1 MTKLNQ
7 FSIIG
12 ISFRTTNENG
22 QAAIDIPQLWAKLLS
37 EETITKIP
45 NQIDDA
51 VYSIYTDYELDYTKP
66 YTTILG
72 CKVSILENI
81 PEGMV
86 GKVIEASEYEVY
98 TAKENLA
105 KGVFYREWEKIWH
118 SNIARK
124 YAADFEI
131 YGPKSSNPQDPEV
144 PVFISV

>member
-12 ISFRTTNENG
+12 IAVRTTNENA
-22 QAAIDIPQLWAKLLS
+22 QAAIDIPQLWAKFLS
-37 EETITKIP
+37 EETMTKIP
-45 NQIDDA
+45 NPIDDA

-72 CKVSILENI
+72 CKVSNLKNI

-98 TAKENLA
+98 TAKGNLA
-105 KGVFYREWEKIWH
+105 KGVVYSEWERIWK
-118 SNIARK
+118 SNIKRK
-124 YAADFEI
+124 YTADFEI
-131 YGPKSSNPQDPEV
+131 YGPKSLNPQDAEV
-144 PVFISV
+144 PIFIAV